1 MLALVAVVAVILTI
15 GQVIDPVT
23 AFVGAIVLSLALGV
37 LAAVIGGIGSV
48 KEASP
53 PGLRTF
59 VGIVLW
65 LAAVGTF
72 VWLAAALSD
81 FGSP

>member
-1 MLALVAVVAVILTI
+1 MLALVAIVAVILTI
-15 GQVIDPVT
+15 GQVIEPVT
-23 AFVGAIVLSLALGV
+23 AFVGAIVVSLALGV
-37 LAAVIGGIGSV
+37 LAAVIGGIGGV

-72 VWLAAALSD
+72 VWLAAAWSD
-81 FGSP
+81 FGT